1 MKSQY
6 LLFLCLFQI
15 MNTIPIKKA
24 NYKYIL
30 NPETTVGII
39 FNFSSKAKLS
49 SKLKS
54 SFIPE
59 EVIKLIL
66 KYINDQGALPKKIDH
81 QIINN
86 KYSLD
91 DYYGKVYKGNNL
103 FYFKI
108 FHTTVKASQ
117 NKLKYNVNE
126 VKKELLKESRIK
138 MEEKNKK
145 LFFEINKMK
154 N

>member
-1 MKSQY
+1 M
-6 LLFLCLFQI
+6 
-15 MNTIPIKKA
+15 
-24 NYKYIL
+24 
-30 NPETTVGII
+30 
-39 FNFSSKAKLS
+39 S